1 MPWKETCVMDERLVL
16 VGLYREG
23 RISMTEIARQ
33 AGVSRKTA
41 YKWVA
46 RFAAEGSAG
55 LIDRSRAP
63 RVQAQQ
69 TSEAVVE
76 RLVAMKRDRRFAR
89 WGPKKLVAWLRR
101 NEPNVDWPAPSTVSG
116 ILDRHGLVKRRKRRQ
131 QAPPYAFPLDPCEAP
146 NDVWTADFKGQF
158 KTGSGAY
165 CYPLT
170 IADGCSRFLLHCGG
184 LPRISYPA
192 VQRGFQRAFE
202 EYGLP
207 KAIRTDNGPP
217 FANRGL
223 GISRLSAWWMK
234 LDIHHERIDPGHPEQ
249 NGRHERMH
257 RTLKADTTQPP
268 AKTLTG
274 QQQRFDR
281 WRAEYNQERPHE
293 GLGLRPPADLYEVS
307 GRAYPKAL
315 PEIVY
320 PSEFSVRR
328 VRQNGSIKWQGQLI
342 YTSTSLAG
350 EPVGLKR
357 IDDERWCVYF
367 THEAIGILD
376 EYLNKVLPM

>member
-1 MPWKETCVMDERLVL
+1 MPWKETCVMDERLLL
-16 VGLYREG
+16 VGLYRDG
-23 RISMTEIARQ
+23 RIPMTEICRQ
-33 AGVSRKTA
+33 AGISRKTA

-55 LIDRSRAP
+55 LEDRSRAP
-63 RVQAQQ
+63 HVQAHK
-69 TSEAVVE
+69 TPEAVVE
-76 RLVAMKRDRRFAR
+76 RLLAMKRKKRYRH

-101 NEPNVDWPAPSTVSG
+101 EEPAVDWPAPSTVSE
-116 ILDRHGLVKRRKRRQ
+116 ILDLHGLVKRRKRRQ
-131 QAPPYAFPLDPCEAP
+131 KAPPYGFPLDPCEAA

-158 KTGSGAY
+158 KTGNGAY

-170 IADGCSRFLLHCGG
+170 IADGCTRFLFECRG
-184 LPRISYPA
+184 LAQIHYAS

-257 RTLKADTTQPP
+257 RTLKAETTWPP
-268 AKTLTG
+268 AKTLWG
-274 QQQRFDR
+274 QQRRFDR
-281 WRAEYNQERPHE
+281 WREAYNR
-293 GLGLRPPADLYEVS
+293 
-307 GRAYPKAL
+307 
-315 PEIVY
+315 
-320 PSEFSVRR
+320 FSCCP
-328 VRQNGSIKWQGQLI
+328 
-342 YTSTSLAG
+342 TSL
-350 EPVGLKR
+350 
-357 IDDERWCVYF
+357 C
-367 THEAIGILD
+367 H
-376 EYLNKVLPM
+376 